1 VLGNGLASIYPPENA
16 DLAGEIAR
24 SGAVVSEFPMA
35 TEPFRDNF
43 PRRNRVISGL
53 SMGVLVVEGNRRSG
67 SMITAKFA
75 NEQGREVFALPGKV
89 DSPIARGPHALIKD
103 GAKLVEGP
111 EDILDEIGPSA
122 DVLDLAGSAKEP
134 EESDAGNEGN
144 KGEALGDAQAPRSSG
159 SSGTKA
165 GAAEEDAAPA
175 PAKDAYPGLSPT
187 EKKLLACLSSDARDI
202 DDITAEVELSPAEVS
217 AGLLV
222 LEIRRLARQL
232 PGKRFVRLR

>member
-1 VLGNGLASIYPPENA
+1 
-16 DLAGEIAR
+16 
-24 SGAVVSEFPMA
+24 
-35 TEPFRDNF
+35 
-43 PRRNRVISGL
+43 VISGL
-53 SMGVLVVEGNRRSG
+53 SLGVLVVEGNRRSG

-75 NEQGREVFALPGKV
+75 SEQGREVFALPGKV

-134 EESDAGNEGN
+134 EEGAERDAVD
-144 KGEALGDAQAPRSSG
+144 EAEAPRSLGSSG
-159 SSGTKA
+159 SSDAEAEPTGRKPRKTKKA
-165 GAAEEDAAPA
+165 GPAGEDAAAPA
-175 PAKDAYPGLSPT
+175 PGKDAYPGLSPT

-217 AGLLV
+217 AGLLI